1 MIAFW
6 LFIWHCISGFLHFQ
20 RGNNGDNK
28 IQNNAKNDHFFL
40 WSLSKWRF
48 DNTLNIFSSHN
59 IIYSLIMS
67 TRGVK
72 FLFTTGEYVL
82 CFEPDPTKA
91 RVLYEAKVRAMNVS
105 CLVHF
110 TFYIWAIKQR
120 YLTRLFQNMNA
131 SSKSM
136 TYRKSIKSSVI
147 INCLLVYFFKNRFL
161 TQQLQKIYLVPRS
174 QHTMYIS
181 RVGTTGITELTI
193 ELICLP
199 VCYKKT
205 TLWRLLFSQDVT
217 LYKYNTL
224 T

>member
-1 MIAFW
+1 MSNSCSPW
-6 LFIWHCISGFLHFQ
+6 
-20 RGNNGDNK
+20 GNT
-28 IQNNAKNDHFFL
+28 F
-40 WSLSKWRF
+40 
-48 DNTLNIFSSHN
+48 
-59 IIYSLIMS
+59 
-67 TRGVK
+67 
-72 FLFTTGEYVL
+72 YVL
-82 CFEPDPTKA
+82 NQIPPKPVFCTKP
-91 RVLYEAKVRAMNVS
+91 RYVRWMYHIQYILLSISES
-105 CLVHF
+105 CDGRH
-110 TFYIWAIKQR
+110 
-120 YLTRLFQNMNA
+120 LTRSFLNMSA

-136 TYRKSIKSSVI
+136 TYRKSVKSSVI

-205 TLWRLLFSQDVT
+205 TLWRVLFSQDVT

>member
-1 MIAFW
+1 MITRWIYFQVIT
-6 LFIWHCISGFLHFQ
+6 LF
-20 RGNNGDNK
+20 
-28 IQNNAKNDHFFL
+28 
-40 WSLSKWRF
+40 
-48 DNTLNIFSSHN
+48 
-59 IIYSLIMS
+59 YSLIMS

-72 FLFTTGEYVL
+72 FLFAMGEYVL

-91 RVLYEAKVRAMNVS
+91 RVLYEAKVRVTNVS
-105 CLVHF
+105 CSVHF

-120 YLTRLFQNMNA
+120 YLTRSFQNMNA

-136 TYRKSIKSSVI
+136 TYRKSIKSFVI

>member
-1 MIAFW
+1 MITHWIYFQVTT
-6 LFIWHCISGFLHFQ
+6 LF
-20 RGNNGDNK
+20 
-28 IQNNAKNDHFFL
+28 
-40 WSLSKWRF
+40 
-48 DNTLNIFSSHN
+48 
-59 IIYSLIMS
+59 YSLIMS

-91 RVLYEAKVRAMNVS
+91 RVLYEAKVRVTNVS
-105 CLVHF
+105 CSVHF

-120 YLTRLFQNMNA
+120 YLTRSFQNMNA

-147 INCLLVYFFKNRFL
+147 INYLLVYFFKNRFL

-205 TLWRLLFSQDVT
+205 TLWRGCHSVQVQHTDIIPVLL
-217 LYKYNTL
+217 Y
-224 T
+224 